1 MLDAHP
7 ELSIPPETHFH
18 VIFTDV
24 ADAANAGRDV
34 RDTLFKAIVNSPRWP
49 DFHLDRDALHKRIE
63 NLGDT
68 FTLADGVR
76 AFYRLY
82 AEKRGKYRWGDKT
95 PGYTNRIA
103 EIARLLPEARFI
115 HIIRDGRDVASSMR
129 HLWFGPRDNIE
140 TLAREWVKQISNAR
154 SAAIAIADR
163 YIEIRYEDLVA
174 DPEQILHKACAF
186 IGLKFDAGMLRY
198 QEAAA
203 KRLAE
208 LQDLGAGDGRVM
220 AYRRTRIDM
229 HRRVFETPNSAQ
241 VGRWHR
247 DMTPADVATFE
258 SIAGKI
264 LVTNGYGLAAEAE
277 LRRALE

>member
-1 MLDAHP
+1 
-7 ELSIPPETHFH
+7 
-18 VIFTDV
+18 
-24 ADAANAGRDV
+24 
-34 RDTLFKAIVNSPRWP
+34 
-49 DFHLDRDALHKRIE
+49 
-63 NLGDT
+63 
-68 FTLADGVR
+68 
-76 AFYRLY
+76 
-82 AEKRGKYRWGDKT
+82 
-95 PGYTNRIA
+95 
-103 EIARLLPEARFI
+103 
-115 HIIRDGRDVASSMR
+115 MR

-154 SAAIAIADR
+154 SAAVAIADR

-174 DPEQILHKACAF
+174 DPERIPHKACAF
-186 IGLKFDAGMLRY
+186 ISLKFDAGMLRY

-208 LQDLGAGDGRVM
+208 LQDLGAADGRVM